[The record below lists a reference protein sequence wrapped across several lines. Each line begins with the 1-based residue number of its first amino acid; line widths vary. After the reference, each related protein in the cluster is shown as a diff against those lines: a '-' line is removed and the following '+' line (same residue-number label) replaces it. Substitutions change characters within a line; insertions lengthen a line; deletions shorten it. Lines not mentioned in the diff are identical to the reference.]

1 MVYAPGVR
9 RAALVSTILAVVL
22 AAFAP
27 AAAQADGDPAS
38 DVLLIDNAYT
48 PYQPPSP
55 ASQALL
61 RRAIGS
67 TFRAKYPIQVAVI
80 RARADLGAVP
90 DFFGRPQEYAKFLY
104 SELRKVKPRN
114 YGLLVVMPAG
124 FGTFEAG
131 PSAPTALKGLIVG
144 GSTADD
150 LARAAIPA
158 VVKLAKAAGHTV
170 SIPKASTTGNLD
182 TGSGGKSGGGSALI
196 FAAPIGLLV
205 LAAAFVATRRATA
218 QPDEDAAGADAA
230 AAESGTDGPP

>member
-124 FGTFEAG
+124 YGVAG
-131 PSAPTALKGLIVG
+131 PPLTHAGSLRSLSVSSSSDSDQLATASV
-144 GSTADD
+144 
-150 LARAAIPA
+150 LALQQLG
-158 VVKLAKAAGHTV
+158 KDAGHP
-170 SIPKASTTGNLD
+170 IPQLVKPPKT
-182 TGSGGKSGGGSALI
+182 GGGGLSSGAIVLI
-196 FAAPIGLLV
+196 AEILLTLLAVGFGL
-205 LAAAFVATRRATA
+205 RRRLNARR
-218 QPDEDAAGADAA
+218 PGDEQAAGAAPA
-230 AAESGTDGPP
+230 S